1 MTQPTEAAP
10 TEAAAHA
17 PTDPAGAVPP
27 DPGTRMKRSPDHED
41 EILDVRTHRDPD
53 RNRLTPVVRLPPEAA
68 LTVVDAL
75 AGLVRTAHREEAER
89 PAPDGTLKRAQ
100 VFEEGDVF
108 MLEPPFPGFFAD
120 RYLMDFY
127 DTTARDICSRMH
139 LHTGLRFVRMM
150 TGPDTTIRVSSLS
163 PVTVRPS
170 AAFGPLTAFTDEL
183 PDTPEGVRRERHN
196 VIVPPNSWVDMQI
209 PRGVSHQFNAV
220 GPNAVIDSVHP
231 EESIETL
238 REGMSGYRMMAQT
251 IFLAKDRSPAD
262 TCAGTTAP
270 EDVPTPEDVPAP

>member
-10 TEAAAHA
+10 TEATAHA

-270 EDVPTPEDVPAP
+270 EDVPTPDDVPAP